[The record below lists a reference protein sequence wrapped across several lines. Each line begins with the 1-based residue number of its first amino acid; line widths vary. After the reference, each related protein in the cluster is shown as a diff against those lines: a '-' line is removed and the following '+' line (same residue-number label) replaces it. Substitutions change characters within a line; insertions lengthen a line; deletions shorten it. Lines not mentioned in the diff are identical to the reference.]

1 MKAYVKRADPDGF
14 IRLGG
19 GSTRI
24 TKEYKTVKALLQ
36 YGATPFLH
44 VWGGVVEV
52 YKNWDNRY
60 GEPDMK
66 VTVLG
71 NVPAQI
77 EELEKRRPRGRFAP
91 QVVARTRSR
100 TTNGCSRARR
110 RPCRASTSLSAIQS
124 SRGRMR
130 RYAQM

>member
-19 GSTRI
+19 ESTTI

-77 EELEKRRPRGRFAP
+77 EELEKRRQYCQMQADTSIYSYERQAWRQELRVCRERLERLHEEQKKG
-91 QVVARTRSR
+91 VAK
-100 TTNGCSRARR
+100 
-110 RPCRASTSLSAIQS
+110 
-124 SRGRMR
+124 
-130 RYAQM
+130 